1 MINTDTLK
9 TDIDQEEARRA
20 YYGTSFSPE
29 KRGDIVVNSYI
40 ATMEKLAEF
49 ITQNAKD
56 DRQQAVAQ
64 EVFDSLKDKY
74 KTKTLASLAA
84 QSRCISSMI
93 TGASNF
99 PVRRAEK
106 ANESERKRSD
116 EWLEF
121 HGNLEKYALKNLN
134 AVYSTS
140 EKQVS
145 ELEAYRRKVEG
156 VEKFQSDM
164 KAVNK
169 AHKAWKKDPEG
180 AAAKKL
186 MGALPEAYQKQ
197 IKLYVPEYSWTPH
210 PFAPYELTNNNA
222 NLKRMKIRLAE
233 LEKKNEAMEKHDELD
248 QQLNGLLVRRNFVED
263 RLQLLFDGKPED
275 AVRSVL
281 KSSGFKWSP
290 RFGAWQRKLT
300 SNAIHATRWMLER
313 TDMKQFSE
321 EGKV

>member
-9 TDIDQEEARRA
+9 TDINRENARSA
-20 YYGTSFSPE
+20 YHGTSFSPE
-29 KRGDIVVNSYI
+29 KRGDGVVNSYI

-49 ITQNAKD
+49 ITKNAKD

-64 EVFDSLKDKY
+64 EVFDNLKDKY
-74 KTKTLASLAA
+74 KAKTLANLSA

-93 TGASNF
+93 TGPSNF

-116 EWLEF
+116 EWLDF
-121 HGNLEKYALKNLN
+121 HSNLEKYALKNLQ
-134 AVYSTS
+134 AVYSTA

-145 ELEAYRRKVEG
+145 ELDAYRRKVEG

-186 MGALPEAYQKQ
+186 MAALPEAYQKQ

-233 LEKKNEAMEKHDELD
+233 LEQKSEALEEHEELD
-248 QQLNGLLVRRNFVED
+248 QEMNGLIIRRNFAED
-263 RLQLLFDGKPED
+263 RLQLLFEGKPGED
-275 AVRSVL
+275 IRSIL
-281 KSSGFKWSP
+281 KSNGFKWSP

-300 SNAIHATRWMLER
+300 SNALYATKRLFLNNE
-313 TDMKQFSE
+313 MKQFI
-321 EGKV
+321 